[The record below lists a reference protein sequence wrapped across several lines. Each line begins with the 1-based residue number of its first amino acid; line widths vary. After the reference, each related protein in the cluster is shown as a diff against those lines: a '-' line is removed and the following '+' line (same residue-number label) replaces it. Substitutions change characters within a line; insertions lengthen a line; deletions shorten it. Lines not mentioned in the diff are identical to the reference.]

1 MGPQP
6 SDLVP
11 EEADVLERV
20 ADLPVDLAAMAVVAN
35 ILRAAQ
41 ASRTRLERTV
51 LREEGLSW
59 AGFAMLFNLWVWG
72 AMETRQLAV
81 SMGCARATISGV
93 ADTLQGRG
101 LVERHGDQR
110 DRRLVRVE
118 LTDAGRT
125 RIESVFPRFNT
136 GEAQLVPGLTDDE
149 KATLA
154 HLLRRVVVT
163 AKEET

>member
-101 LVERHGDQR
+101 LVERHGDER

-118 LTDAGRT
+118 LTAAGRT

-136 GEAQLVPGLTDDE
+136 GEAQLVQGLSDDE